1 MCVGGK
7 YYLVTID
14 VYGLSKQLSKHKG
27 KLGNKVVPLFA
38 HFPPFFP
45 FFSFFFFLAT
55 LAIQYA
61 FYANNVVGV
70 NN

>member
-45 FFSFFFFLAT
+45 FFSFFFFFSNARYSVCFLCK
-55 LAIQYA
+55 QRRR
-61 FYANNVVGV
+61 GE
-70 NN
+70 

>member
-1 MCVGGK
+1 MCVGRK

-38 HFPPFFP
+38 HFPPFF
-45 FFSFFFFLAT
+45 FSFFFFLT
-55 LAIQYA
+55 TPAIQPA
-61 FYANNVVGV
+61 FYANNVVGGE
-70 NN
+70 